1 MEDTYFPSLLR
12 GKGRTDK
19 GKLNPEAEQT
29 CWKTRVDINMS
40 YYMGIL
46 LLLAL
51 LNIVYSYPLRDA
63 EGLFAK
69 TFRSWVELQWVL
81 QLCFGYTQL
90 MIIVGL
96 CLEGGKSV
104 TGWILRDVN

>member
-1 MEDTYFPSLLR
+1 
-12 GKGRTDK
+12 
-19 GKLNPEAEQT
+19 
-29 CWKTRVDINMS
+29 
-40 YYMGIL
+40 MGIL

-69 TFRSWVELQWVL
+69 TLRSWVELQWVL

-96 CLEGGKSV
+96 CLDGGKSV
-104 TGWILRDVN
+104 TGWILRDVYQLRVDYQFHK

>member
-1 MEDTYFPSLLR
+1 
-12 GKGRTDK
+12 
-19 GKLNPEAEQT
+19 
-29 CWKTRVDINMS
+29 
-40 YYMGIL
+40 MGIL

-63 EGLFAK
+63 EGLIAK

-104 TGWILRDVN
+104 TGWILRDVNQLRVDYQFHK